1 MSGAL
6 APSARPTRALGLYAF
21 VFGVAAL
28 ALVAGA
34 AGGLRLFSEPSAHGD
49 HAQASL
55 GRPIPTSFGWVSVNQ
70 VHRLRGPNAAELIR
84 WRTGVE
90 AIQVS
95 LTLTNLEGRKLT
107 LAADQF
113 DLRVDAT
120 GALIA
125 PGIWS
130 LPYHPPRG
138 QWAGKALFRF
148 VVPRTASL
156 SFVFRDPGRR
166 APMLI
171 PVGHVSSAP
180 EASLNLD
187 SHPGHGSYP

>member
-1 MSGAL
+1 MR
-6 APSARPTRALGLYAF
+6 RPRALGLYAF

-28 ALVAGA
+28 AVVAGA
-34 AGGLRLFSEPSAHGD
+34 AAAGLRLLTEPAAQHE
-49 HAQASL
+49 HAQTNL
-55 GRPIPTSFGWVSVNQ
+55 GRPIPTSFGWVSINQ
-70 VHRLRGPNAAELIR
+70 VHRLRGPNAAELVR
-84 WRTGVE
+84 FQNGVE
-90 AIQVS
+90 AMQVS
-95 LTLTNLEGRKLT
+95 VTLTNLSGRQLT
-107 LAADQF
+107 LSAAEF

-148 VVPRTASL
+148 LVPAHGSL

-166 APMLI
+166 QPMLI
-171 PVGHVSSAP
+171 PIGDAASAP

>member
-1 MSGAL
+1 V
-6 APSARPTRALGLYAF
+6 RPAKALGLYAF

-28 ALVAGA
+28 AVVAGA
-34 AGGLRLFSEPSAHGD
+34 TAGLRLVLQSPHHD
-49 HAQASL
+49 HVQTSL

-70 VHRLRGPNAAELIR
+70 VVRLQGPNAAELVR
-84 WRTGVE
+84 FQNGVE

-95 LTLTNLEGRKLT
+95 LTLTNLEGRKLA
-107 LAADQF
+107 LSADQF
-113 DLRVDAT
+113 DLRVNAT

-130 LPYHPPRG
+130 LPYHPPSG
-138 QWAGKALFRF
+138 LWAGKALFRF
-148 VVPRTASL
+148 VVPRHAAL

-166 APMLI
+166 LPTSIAI
-171 PVGHVSSAP
+171 GHAASAP